1 LTIKIVKDFKSEH
14 QAELNELSF
23 TLHMIRRSPLTILG
37 IGIVSTLVMLAIFA
51 PYIIPYAED
60 AYLSIHPERK
70 LMPVSF
76 EHLFGTD
83 DMGRDLFSRSI
94 YGARI
99 SLQVG
104 VVVILV
110 AAIVGVVLGGV
121 SGYFGGI
128 IDEAIMRLTDA
139 FLSIP
144 SLILALAVA
153 ATLGPGLNNAMAAI
167 AVTWWPWYARLVR
180 GQVLQIKEE
189 LYVEAARAM
198 GGGKLYIIFKH
209 IMPNSLAPI
218 VVNASM
224 DVGYAIL
231 TAAALSFLGLGA
243 QPPAPEWG
251 LMISTGRKYL
261 PTRWWYT
268 TFPGLMIFVSVLGFN
283 LLGDGLR
290 DLLDP
295 RIRRKGRVKR

>member
-1 LTIKIVKDFKSEH
+1 MAIIKDFRSEH
-14 QAELNELSF
+14 RADLREFSF
-23 TLHMIRRSPLTILG
+23 TLRMIWRSPLTIMG
-37 IGIVSTLVMLAIFA
+37 VVIVSGLVILAVLA
-51 PYIIPYAED
+51 PSIIPYPQD
-60 AYLSIHPERK
+60 AYVSMHPESA
-70 LMPVSF
+70 LLPVSL

-83 DMGRDLFSRSI
+83 ELGRDLFSRSI

-104 VVVILV
+104 VIVIAV
-110 AAIVGVVLGGV
+110 AAIVGVALGGV
-121 SGYFGGI
+121 AGYFGGAV
-128 IDEAIMRLTDA
+128 DEGIMRITDA
-139 FLSIP
+139 FLSVP
-144 SLILALAVA
+144 ALILALAVA

-180 GQVLQIKEE
+180 SQVLEIKQE
-189 LYVEAARAM
+189 LFVEAARSM

-209 IMPNSLAPI
+209 IMPNTLAPI

-224 DVGYAIL
+224 DVGFAIL
-231 TAAALSFLGLGA
+231 TAASLGFLGLGA

-251 LMISTGRKYL
+251 LMISTGRKYM

-295 RIRRKGRVKR
+295 RIRRKGRVKK

>member
-1 LTIKIVKDFKSEH
+1 LTFIKDIKSEH
-14 QAELNELSF
+14 RAELSELSF
-23 TLHMIRRSPLTILG
+23 TFHMIGRSPLTVLG
-37 IGIVSTLVMLAIFA
+37 IGIVSGLMLLAVLA
-51 PYIIPYAED
+51 PFIIPYPED
-60 AYLSIHPERK
+60 TYASMHPESA

-83 DMGRDLFSRSI
+83 ELGRDIFSRSI

-104 VVVILV
+104 LVVILV
-110 AAIVGVVLGGV
+110 ASIIGVVLGGV
-121 SGYFGGI
+121 SGYFGGV
-128 IDEAIMRLTDA
+128 IDETIMRITDA
-139 FLSIP
+139 FLSVP
-144 SLILALAVA
+144 ALVLALAVA

-167 AVTWWPWYARLVR
+167 SVTWWPWYARLVR
-180 GQVLQIKEE
+180 GQVLEVKQE
-189 LYVEAARAM
+189 LYVEAARSM

-209 IMPNSLAPI
+209 IMPNTLAPI

-224 DVGYAIL
+224 DVGFAIL
-231 TAAALSFLGLGA
+231 TAASLGFLGLGA

-251 LMISTGRKYL
+251 LMISTGRRYM